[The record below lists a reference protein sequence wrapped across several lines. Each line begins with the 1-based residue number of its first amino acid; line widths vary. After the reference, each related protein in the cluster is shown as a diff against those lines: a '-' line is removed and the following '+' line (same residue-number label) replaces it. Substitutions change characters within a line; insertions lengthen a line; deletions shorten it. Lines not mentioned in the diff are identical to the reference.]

1 MTDDLQDIDL
11 NALSDDELVE
21 QMHNDLYD
29 GMKDEIVEGTK
40 ILLSRGFSATKVLDD
55 APSQTRQLLLRPFP
69 CETGVIP
76 LTFSCDERGPR
87 ALQ

>member
-29 GMKDEIVEGTK
+29 GMKVEIVEGTK
-40 ILLSRGFSATKVLDD
+40 ILLEPRLQRHQGLDD
-55 APSQTRQLLLRPFP
+55 ASSP
-69 CETGVIP
+69 
-76 LTFSCDERGPR
+76 
-87 ALQ
+87 A